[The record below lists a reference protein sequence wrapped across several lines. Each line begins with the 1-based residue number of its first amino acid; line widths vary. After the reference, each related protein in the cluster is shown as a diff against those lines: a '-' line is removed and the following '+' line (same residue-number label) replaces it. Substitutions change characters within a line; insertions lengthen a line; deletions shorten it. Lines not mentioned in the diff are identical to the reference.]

1 MFTPLP
7 GRNALGVGPDRV
19 VAIIESINTPN
30 IAIPDVGTEPTKAWL
45 VGCVTPAGGATVFC
59 YLLFLDTNRPIVYI
73 SNPSEVALA
82 DYPSLESDAIQFVE
96 SMGFM
101 LDNLNFR
108 ARAPQ
113 DQQALVEQLPFFF
126 EQQPRMAGTLTNN
139 AAAMVLPKEQTPPER
154 LAVARFLASF

>member
-1 MFTPLP
+1 MFTPIP
-7 GRNALGVGPDRV
+7 GRNSLGVGPDRV
-19 VAIIESINTPN
+19 VAVIESINSPN

-45 VGCVTPAGGATVFC
+45 VGCLTPGGGATIFC

-73 SNPSEVALA
+73 SNPPEVSL
-82 DYPSLESDAIQFVE
+82 DQYPVLESDSIQFVE

-113 DQQALVEQLPFFF
+113 DQIALAETLPFFH

-139 AAAMVLPKEQTPPER
+139 AAAMVLPAEKIPPER

>member
-7 GRNALGVGPDRV
+7 GRSSLGVGPDRV

-30 IAIPDVGTEPTKAWL
+30 IAIPELGTEPTKAYL
-45 VGCVTPAGGATVFC
+45 VGVLTPAGGAAIFC
-59 YLLFLDTNRPIVYI
+59 YLLLLDTNRPIIYI
-73 SNPSEVALA
+73 SNPPEVAL
-82 DYPSLESDAIQFVE
+82 DHYPILESDSIQFVE

-108 ARAPQ
+108 GRAP
-113 DQQALVEQLPFFF
+113 AEQVAIAETMPFFY
-126 EQQPRMAGTLTNN
+126 EQQPRMAGTLPSS
-139 AAAMVLPKEQTPPER
+139 AAGMVLPKEQIPPER

>member
-19 VAIIESINTPN
+19 VAVIESINTPN
-30 IAIPDVGTEPTKAWL
+30 IAIPELGTEPTKAWL
-45 VGCVTPAGGATVFC
+45 VGCLTPSGGATIFC
-59 YLLFLDTNRPIVYI
+59 DLLFLDTNRPIVYI
-73 SNPSEVALA
+73 SNPPEVSL
-82 DYPSLESDAIQFVE
+82 DQYSMLESDSIQFVE

-108 ARAPQ
+108 ARAPE
-113 DQQALVEQLPFFF
+113 DQQALVDSLPFFYD
-126 EQQPRMAGTLTNN
+126 QQPRMAGTLPHS
-139 AAAMVLPKEQTPPER
+139 AGEMVLPKEQIPPER